1 MCYDT
6 CGSGACW
13 AQEGA
18 SHPSDTFGE
27 SFTEKTI
34 LQMCEHFPDEE
45 GEKLKMN
52 LKARKLELAYEELCG
67 KLETHTFC

>member
-1 MCYDT
+1 
-6 CGSGACW
+6 
-13 AQEGA
+13 
-18 SHPSDTFGE
+18 
-27 SFTEKTI
+27 
-34 LQMCEHFPDEE
+34 MCEHFPDEE